1 MVIKKTAILFDLAK
15 TSIAEQTLCCFS
27 QASMPTVARMMDVK
41 IEN

>member
-15 TSIAEQTLCCFS
+15 ISIAEQTLGRFS
-27 QASMPTVARMMDVK
+27 HESIPIVVSIMDVK

>member
-15 TSIAEQTLCCFS
+15 ISIAEQTLCCFS
-27 QASMPTVARMMDVK
+27 QASMPTDVSIIDVK

>member
-15 TSIAEQTLCCFS
+15 ASIAEQTLACFS
-27 QASMPTVARMMDVK
+27 HDSIPIVVSNMDVK